1 MILLT
6 VEEIISLHEKLIS
19 RSGGSLGIRDM
30 GLLESAVY
38 SAVANYEGI
47 DVYPSIEEKAAR
59 LMFALANN
67 HAFIDGNK
75 RIAVFVMLMTLHL
88 NDIKIIYT
96 QKELIF
102 LGLSV
107 ADGKTNYNEILTW
120 ITCHK
125 VK

>member
-19 RSGGSLGIRDM
+19 RSGGSFGIRDM

-38 SAVANYEGI
+38 SAVANYEGF
-47 DVYPSIEEKAAR
+47 DAYPSIEEKAAR

-75 RIAVFVMLMTLHL
+75 RIAVFVMLMTLQL
-88 NDIKIIYT
+88 NEVKIDYT

>member
-38 SAVANYEGI
+38 SAVANYEGF
-47 DVYPSIEEKAAR
+47 DAYPSIEEKAAR

-75 RIAVFVMLMTLHL
+75 RIAVFL
-88 NDIKIIYT
+88 NEVKIDYT
-96 QKELIF
+96 QNELIF

-125 VK
+125 G

>member
-1 MILLT
+1 M
-6 VEEIISLHEKLIS
+6 IS
-19 RSGGSLGIRDM
+19 RSGGSLGIRDI

-38 SAVANYEGI
+38 SAIANYEGI
-47 DVYPSIEEKAAR
+47 DAYPSIEEKSAR

-107 ADGKTNYNEILTW
+107 ADGKMNYNQILDW
-120 ITCHK
+120 INNHK
-125 VK
+125 Q

>member
-19 RSGGSLGIRDM
+19 RSGGSLGIRDI

-38 SAVANYEGI
+38 SAVANYEGF

-75 RIAVFVMLMTLHL
+75 RIAVFVMLMTLQL
-88 NDIKIIYT
+88 NDIKISYT
-96 QKELIF
+96 QKELIW

-107 ADGKTNYNEILTW
+107 ASGKTNYDEILSW
-120 ITCHK
+120 IKEHK
-125 VK
+125 Q